1 MQDSAVCA
9 SRVRIGDYR
18 LDDAYLV
25 SRIPHPVIIGN
36 LESCI
41 SYPASCIFLPTMSY
55 RNLEVWKLARAMSVD
70 IHKMSLTQLPKFEMY
85 EEGSQIRRA
94 SKSIRSN
101 IVEGY
106 GRRRYKQEF
115 IKFLV
120 YAHSSCDET
129 LDHLDTIL
137 KPVRWPMKSFSAILR
152 HGWSCLAGKSANSLT
167 RSKSGI
173 VVKSRIAQM
182 ELSRILYP
190 ASCIL

>member
-1 MQDSAVCA
+1 
-9 SRVRIGDYR
+9 
-18 LDDAYLV
+18 
-25 SRIPHPVIIGN
+25 
-36 LESCI
+36 
-41 SYPASCIFLPTMSY
+41 MSY
-55 RNLEVWKLARAMSVD
+55 RNLEIWKLARAMSVD

-129 LDHLDTIL
+129 LDHLDTIFETG
-137 KPVRWPMKSFSAILR
+137 S
-152 HGWSCLAGKSANSLT
+152 LADERLFRDLEARLELLGRKISKFIDSVEVGH
-167 RSKSGI
+167 RSEK
-173 VVKSRIAQM
+173 
-182 ELSRILYP
+182 
-190 ASCIL
+190 